1 MGEISVTVVDALIV
15 LVILMSAGY
24 AAYRGLMRETLSIF
38 SWAVSAY
45 VTLRFFPSF
54 QPMLRGFISPE
65 WLADFIVLV
74 SLFLVMLVPLSF
86 LSFRFAESVR
96 RSEIG
101 PVDRSLGFVFGVAR
115 GLVILGL
122 VYIAFFAMAQGN
134 DPVWLR
140 EARLYPLI
148 QNTREVLLTLV
159 PEEESL
165 PGGVF
170 AGPAVVTTPAA
181 VPPSPVAQPA
191 APAQADTP
199 PPAPTYDADERGALD
214 RLIEATATDGN
225 NVQ

>member
-74 SLFLVMLVPLSF
+74 GLFLVVLVPLSF

-96 RSEIG
+96 RSQIG

-122 VYIAFFAMAQGN
+122 VYIVFFAVAQGN
-134 DPVWLR
+134 DPAWLR

-159 PEEESL
+159 PEEEVFS
-165 PGGVF
+165 GGAVSE
-170 AGPAVVTTPAA
+170 PAAVAA
-181 VPPSPVAQPA
+181 VPPPPVVPPA
-191 APAQADTP
+191 APAQVDTA
-199 PPAPTYDADERGALD
+199 PPAPTYDVDERGALD
-214 RLIEATATDGN
+214 RLIEATATNGN
-225 NVQ
+225 DVP

>member
-74 SLFLVMLVPLSF
+74 GLFLVVLVPLSF

-96 RSEIG
+96 RSQIG

-122 VYIAFFAMAQGN
+122 VYIVFFAVAQGN
-134 DPVWLR
+134 DPAWLR

-159 PEEESL
+159 PEEEVFS
-165 PGGVF
+165 GG
-170 AGPAVVTTPAA
+170 AVSEPAA
-181 VPPSPVAQPA
+181 VAAVPLPPVVPSA
-191 APAQADTP
+191 APAQVDTP
-199 PPAPTYDADERGALD
+199 PPAPTYDVDERGALD
-214 RLIEATATDGN
+214 RLIESTATNGN
-225 NVQ
+225 DVP